1 MTVTLPALSDRVE
14 NPTEDNQHTSD
25 TDAHTDAVSAE
36 LAAVREAFRASYPG
50 LDPWWKRRWTLPK
63 VEARGKGWR
72 NRFRWAMAIG
82 ADTPVDEGGIARWE
96 LAILAKL
103 LDLSQANGRA
113 VHHRTHRRLAMDLG
127 VTPRSVKRWLDGLR
141 ARGWVEWCHN
151 MDKNN
156 RGQIR
161 QLPNTY
167 LLLVP
172 GWVAG
177 KIDRT
182 ANGATTATPA
192 PDPIE
197 SPSAGREPTPAETVA
212 EGDRRRVETLTTAA
226 TGLPDAPAAG
236 DVDTAARGGA
246 WTAAAE
252 TAAARRRRASSRVAA
267 IKQANGMGDQGGQG
281 DTVVGEGRPPP

>member
-1 MTVTLPALSDRVE
+1 MVTLQGPTDRVE
-14 NPTEDNQHTSD
+14 NQPEDKDHTLD
-25 TDAHTDAVSAE
+25 EAE
-36 LAAVREAFRASYPG
+36 QVAAFRDAFRVSYPG
-50 LDPWWKRRWTLPK
+50 LDPWWKRRWSLPK

-82 ADTPVDEGGIARWE
+82 ADTPVEEGGIARWE

-151 MDKNN
+151 MDKNS

-177 KIDRT
+177 AIDRT
-182 ANGATTATPA
+182 ANGATTAAPV
-192 PDPIE
+192 PDPA
-197 SPSAGREPTPAETVA
+197 AGVEGAAEAREPSVA
-212 EGDRRRVETLTTAA
+212 EVVAESDRRRVEGLTAAA
-226 TGLPDAPAAG
+226 TGLPDTPVAG
-236 DVDTAARGGA
+236 DVDASVRAGE

-252 TAAARRRRASSRVAA
+252 PAAVRRRRASSRVAA
-267 IKQANGMGDQGGQG
+267 IKQANGMGDQGGAQG
-281 DTVVGEGRPPP
+281 DTVDIVVGEGRPPP